1 MAEITPTSN
10 TSQSTEHREAAPA
23 SRYRLKLIKGDQRWH
38 FRWDPGSEAALIE
51 RVAQLAA
58 TPGSNLDWYDAAV
71 VCKHIANPHPTSH
84 PRGGSSASGGGQ
96 STAA

>member
-1 MAEITPTSN
+1 MAEFKTTSDS
-10 TSQSTEHREAAPA
+10 SQSLNHGATPHSPDDSPE
-23 SRYRLKLIKGDQRWH
+23 STRYRVKLIKGNQRWT
-38 FRWDPGSEAALIE
+38 FRWDPGCEAALIE

-71 VCKHIANPHPTSH
+71 VCKHIANPHRT
-84 PRGGSSASGGGQ
+84 SASGH

>member
-1 MAEITPTSN
+1 MAEFTPTSD
-10 TSQSTEHREAAPA
+10 TSHSTDQHDAAPGAA

-38 FRWDPGSEAALIE
+38 FRWDPGSEATLIE

-71 VCKHIANPHPTSH
+71 VCRHIANPLRTSH
-84 PRGGSSASGGGQ
+84 GSSASGH

>member
-10 TSQSTEHREAAPA
+10 SSKSNEQRETAPTP
-23 SRYRLKLIKGDQRWH
+23 RYRLKLIKGDQRWH

-71 VCKHIANPHPTSH
+71 VCKHIANPHRTSQ
-84 PRGGSSASGGGQ
+84 GSSASGQ